1 MTEHEELAEQLRR
14 EFLRQAPQFDL
25 HSSLPTA
32 VSTLVRR
39 RQRRRVMVAVGAVAV
54 VVAAVAIPLSSLRSE
69 PLGHGIIPATTPTSP
84 VPTTTPP
91 AATIAPLSC
100 GTVDLRNSPP
110 GTSVTTTTLGSV
122 TATLTG
128 TTASGIGGQPGLSVA
143 ELSVSLA
150 DGGHF
155 SEPVSPPA
163 QAPMVFPVSIA
174 PVPSDPTT
182 TPLVPAAAG
191 LCLARFAG
199 EALPTVLLGLFTG
212 GAHCC
217 FVTRAIG
224 LSSSGFAPPVDDAL
238 GNPHASLSPD
248 GAHALLVTADNSFAY
263 AFSSYAAS
271 GMPVKVLT
279 FSAGNF
285 VDVTTQ
291 HPDLVT
297 RDAARWWT
305 AFNGPPGNGLG
316 VLAPWVADECRLG
329 QSASAW
335 TTVDQLQAEGRLSG
349 PAAWPQGAAY
359 VQALKAFLAHHGYCQ
374 SPGAGPG

>member
-1 MTEHEELAEQLRR
+1 MPEHDELAEQLRR
-14 EFLRQAPQFDL
+14 ELLRQAPDFDL
-25 HSSLPTA
+25 HSTLPTA
-32 VSTLVRR
+32 VSAVVRR
-39 RQRRRVMVAVGAVAV
+39 RQRRRVIVAVAAAAV
-54 VVAAVAIPLSSLRSE
+54 VVAAVAIPLSALRSQ
-69 PLGHGIIPATTPTSP
+69 PLGHGITPATTPTSP
-84 VPTTTPP
+84 VHTTTPP
-91 AATIAPLSC
+91 AAIAPLSC

-150 DGGHF
+150 HGGHF
-155 SEPVSPPA
+155 SEPVTPPA

-174 PVPSDPTT
+174 PVPPDSTT
-182 TPLVPAAAG
+182 TPLVPVAAA
-191 LCLARFAG
+191 LCLARFPG

-238 GNPHASLSPD
+238 GNPSAFLSPD
-248 GAHALLVTADNSFAY
+248 GEHALLVTADNSFAY

-271 GMPVKVLT
+271 GMPVKVLQ
-279 FSAGNF
+279 FSGGTF
-285 VDVTTQ
+285 VDVTKQ

-297 RDAARWWT
+297 RDASRWWT
-305 AFNGPPGNGLG
+305 AFNGAPGNGLG

-329 QSASAW
+329 RSASAW

-349 PAAWPQGAAY
+349 PPAWAQGAAY
-359 VQALKAFLAHHGYCQ
+359 VHALEAFTAQHGYCPTHGAT
-374 SPGAGPG
+374 PG